1 MKVLLIGGS
10 GQIGR
15 ELLPVFQAKNIEYFA
30 PTRSELDLDQ
40 SRQIDACLKQYKPDF
55 VINTAG
61 YNDPVMA
68 ENEPSRCFKINRDA
82 VAELA
87 DCCDRVGAALIHIST
102 YRVFDGEKKD
112 PYTEKDTPNPTG
124 VLATSRWQAEQQIH
138 QRCKRHLI
146 LRFSWVISE
155 HRNNLLRYLLNQIT
169 KEKEV
174 AVVSDQLG
182 CPTPAEDAAKVIVA
196 LIQQLNCDAEAWGT
210 YHYAG
215 AEPVSENSFAEMVI
229 AEASQH
235 RQLTIR
241 KLKMDKVS
249 DREGIRP
256 PTNASLSCSKILN
269 TFGVHNR
276 PWRNTLSRIIRTHYL
291 KESQSQY

>member
-1 MKVLLIGGS
+1 MKVLLIGGT

-15 ELLPVFQAKNIEYFA
+15 ELQSLLQAKNIDCFA
-30 PTRSELDLDQ
+30 PARSELDLDKPE
-40 SRQIDACLKQYKPDF
+40 QIDLCLKQYRPDF

-87 DCCDRVGAALIHIST
+87 DCCERLCSALIHIST
-102 YRVFDGEKKD
+102 YRVFDGEKKE
-112 PYTEKDTPNPTG
+112 PYTEKDIPNPTG
-124 VLATSRWQAEQQIH
+124 VLAISRWQAEQQIY
-138 QRCKRHLI
+138 QRCKRHII

-155 HRNNLLRYLLNQIT
+155 HRNNLLRYLLSQMT

-182 CPTPAEDAAKVIVA
+182 CPTPAEDAARVIVA
-196 LIQQLNCDAEAWGT
+196 LLQQLGCGAEAWGT

-235 RQLTIR
+235 RLLTVR
-241 KLKMDKVS
+241 KLKMDKIS
-249 DREGIRP
+249 DREGIQP
-256 PTNASLSCSKILN
+256 PANASLSCNKILN

-276 PWRNTLSRIIRTHYL
+276 PWRNTLSRIIRTYYR
-291 KESQSQY
+291 SQS

>member
-1 MKVLLIGGS
+1 MKVLLIGGT
-10 GQIGR
+10 GQIGL
-15 ELLPVFQAKNIEYFA
+15 ELQPLLQTKNIDCFA
-30 PTRSELDLDQ
+30 PPRSELDLDKPE
-40 SRQIDACLKQYKPDF
+40 QIDMYLKQYQPDF

-87 DCCDRVGAALIHIST
+87 DCCECIGAALIHIST
-102 YRVFDGEKKD
+102 YRIFDGQKKEA
-112 PYTEKDTPNPTG
+112 YTEKDAPNPSG
-124 VLATSRWQAEQQIH
+124 VLATSRWQAEQQIP
-138 QRCKRHLI
+138 QRCQRHII

-155 HRNNLLRYLLNQIT
+155 HRNNLLRYLLNQVT

-182 CPTPAEDAAKVIVA
+182 CPTPAEDAASVIVA
-196 LIQQLNCDAEAWGT
+196 ILQQLGCGAEAWGT

-235 RQLTIR
+235 RQLTVR

-249 DREGIRP
+249 DREGIQP
-256 PTNASLSCSKILN
+256 PANASLSCTKILN
-269 TFGVHNR
+269 TFGIHNR
-276 PWRNTLSRIIRTHYL
+276 PWRNTLSRIIRTYYQDH
-291 KESQSQY
+291 S

>member
-1 MKVLLIGGS
+1 MKVLLIGGT

-15 ELLPVFQAKNIEYFA
+15 ELLPLLQAKNIACFA
-30 PTRSELDLDQ
+30 PSRAELDLDQ
-40 SRQIDACLKQYKPDF
+40 PEQIDVCLKQYQPDF

-87 DCCDRVGAALIHIST
+87 DCCARQRAALIHIST

-112 PYTEKDTPNPTG
+112 PYTEKDTPNPAG

-138 QRCKRHLI
+138 QRCQRHLI

-169 KEKEV
+169 QKKEV
-174 AVVSDQLG
+174 TVVSDQLG
-182 CPTPAEDAAKVIVA
+182 CPTPAEDAARVIVA
-196 LIQQLNCDAEAWGT
+196 LLQQISCGADAWGT

-235 RQLTIR
+235 RPLSIR

-249 DREGIRP
+249 DREGIQP
-256 PTNASLSCSKILN
+256 PANASLSCSKILN

-276 PWRNTLSRIIRTHYL
+276 PWRNTLSRMIRTHY
-291 KESQSQY
+291 QNQT

>member
-1 MKVLLIGGS
+1 MKVLLIGGT

-15 ELLPVFQAKNIEYFA
+15 ELQPILQIKNIDCFA
-30 PTRSELDLDQ
+30 PSRSELDLEKPE
-40 SRQIDACLKQYKPDF
+40 QIDMYLKQYQPDF
-55 VINTAG
+55 VINTTG

-68 ENEPSRCFKINRDA
+68 ENEPSRCFNINRDA

-87 DCCDRVGAALIHIST
+87 DCCERMGAALIHIST
-102 YRVFDGEKKD
+102 YRVFDGEKKEA
-112 PYTEKDTPNPTG
+112 YTEKDAPNPTG

-138 QRCKRHLI
+138 QRCQRHII

-182 CPTPAEDAAKVIVA
+182 CPTPAEDAASVIVA
-196 LIQQLNCDAEAWGT
+196 ILQQLGCGAEAWGT

-215 AEPVSENSFAEMVI
+215 AEAG
-229 AEASQH
+229 
-235 RQLTIR
+235 IR
-241 KLKMDKVS
+241 KQFCRDG
-249 DREGIRP
+249 D
-256 PTNASLSCSKILN
+256 C
-269 TFGVHNR
+269 
-276 PWRNTLSRIIRTHYL
+276 
-291 KESQSQY
+291 

>member
-1 MKVLLIGGS
+1 MKVLLIGGT
-10 GQIGR
+10 GQIGL
-15 ELLPVFQAKNIEYFA
+15 ELQPLFQQKNINAFA
-30 PTRSELDLDQ
+30 PSRSEMNLETPD
-40 SRQIDACLKQYKPDF
+40 QIDLCLKQYQPDF
-55 VINTAG
+55 VINAAS

-68 ENEPSRCFKINRDA
+68 ENEPSRCFKMNRDA
-82 VAELA
+82 IAELA
-87 DCCDRVGAALIHIST
+87 DCCERQGAALIHIST
-102 YRVFDGEKKD
+102 YRVFDGEKKEA
-112 PYTEKDTPNPTG
+112 YTEKDTPNPTG

-138 QRCKRHLI
+138 QRCSRHII

-169 KEKEV
+169 EKKEV

-196 LIQQLNCDAEAWGT
+196 ILQQLDCNADTWGT

-235 RQLTIR
+235 RQLSVR

-249 DREGIRP
+249 DREGIQP
-256 PTNASLSCSKILN
+256 PANASLACTKILN
-269 TFGVHNR
+269 TFGIHNR
-276 PWRNTLSRIIRTHYL
+276 PWRSTLSRIIRTYYENHA
-291 KESQSQY
+291 